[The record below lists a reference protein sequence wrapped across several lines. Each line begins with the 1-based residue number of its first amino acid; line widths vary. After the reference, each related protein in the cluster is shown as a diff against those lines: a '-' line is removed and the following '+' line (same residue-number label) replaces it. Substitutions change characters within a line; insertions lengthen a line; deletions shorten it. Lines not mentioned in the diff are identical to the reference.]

1 MFSRQDKPSLKHP
14 RSVII
19 MSITKNRKGGED
31 DGERRLIGS
40 PSRNAAAPVG
50 TFVYVLAFFSG
61 LGGFL
66 FGYDTGVVSGALLLL
81 KREMNLN
88 TLWQELVVSST
99 VGAAAVSSLSG
110 GYLNGLLGRRKC
122 TLVASFIFTIG
133 GFIMTFAP
141 NKEVLLVGR
150 IIIGLGIGVGSMTLP
165 VYIAEVSPPHMRGQ
179 LVTVITVLITAG
191 QFSANVVDGAFS
203 YMKRDGWRYMLGLSV
218 VPAIGQF
225 VGFLFLPESPRWL
238 LQKGRHQEARRV
250 LSRIRGCQDVDE
262 EYDYIQSSIEEEEKG
277 AKDGEVIFFRILRHG
292 PTRRALIV
300 GCGLQ
305 MFQQL
310 TGINTV
316 MYYSATILQM
326 SGVRDERQAIWL
338 SAVTSGT
345 NFVCTSL
352 SIWLVDRVGR
362 RKLTLAS
369 ITGTTLSLS
378 VLSIGFLLS
387 AQNSP
392 AVTLRP
398 LDSHNSS
405 CTSYRTCS
413 DCMLNPACGFCYR
426 QNSSD
431 IFDSTCLPAN
441 PTSSDH
447 SAWGRCFNQ
456 TDAPESPIW
465 AYNYCPTLYSWVVL
479 AGLLLY
485 LMSFAPGMG
494 PMPWTINSE
503 IYPLWA
509 RSTGNACS
517 AGINWIFNVILS
529 LTFLHVAE
537 LLTYQGIFFLY
548 TGFTVLGFLFILC
561 CLPETKG
568 LQLEDIENL
577 FMGPLCSCGDG
588 LNFKNQN
595 IQYTRKHPDLIPAD
609 YGSTG
614 SDMGIAYITVS
625 TAYSSNCQRTSAKV
639 PFLKLFIVNAKWV
652 FF

>member
-447 SAWGRCFNQ
+447 SAWGR
-456 TDAPESPIW
+456 S
-465 AYNYCPTLYSWVVL
+465 V
-479 AGLLLY
+479 
-485 LMSFAPGMG
+485 
-494 PMPWTINSE
+494 
-503 IYPLWA
+503 IY
-509 RSTGNACS
+509 
-517 AGINWIFNVILS
+517 
-529 LTFLHVAE
+529 
-537 LLTYQGIFFLY
+537 
-548 TGFTVLGFLFILC
+548 FLFVSVTALVLINAMFLMQVLQPDGC
-561 CLPETKG
+561 ARESNLG
-568 LQLEDIENL
+568 LQLLSDFIL
-577 FMGPLCSCGDG
+577 LGGPGRPPPLPDVFCSRNGSHAVDHQLRDLPTLGPQHWQRLLGWHQLDLQRHPVAHLPPCRGAAHLSRHLLPVHGLHGAGLPLHPVLPAGDEGPAAGGHREPVHGPAVLLRGRLKLQEPEHPVHPETPGLDPSRLRIDG
-588 LNFKNQN
+588 L
-595 IQYTRKHPDLIPAD
+595 RH
-609 YGSTG
+609 GHSVHH
-614 SDMGIAYITVS
+614 SEVS
-625 TAYSSNCQRTSAKV
+625 N
-639 PFLKLFIVNAKWV
+639 
-652 FF
+652 